1 MIPLQRPPLPVELA
15 ERLRQR
21 HGRLH
26 ETDLSTAS
34 VRRAWKNA
42 RTEREGLRGALLTMA
57 AGHARCM
64 YCCDST
70 GTDIDHFEPIA
81 LAPLRAF
88 DWLNHLLACSFCNSN
103 QKRELYPCDAASGDC
118 LLIDPSRDD
127 PSDHLQ
133 LLFSSGRYRGR
144 TAKGRQT
151 IATFGLNTRIELVR
165 GRIDAF
171 LLCKDTLSS
180 SARQVAAGR
189 HGYADDLLKAL
200 SRRPNGDVLHAMLA
214 QRHLPDA
221 PRMFG
226 ADAVLGLHQLAAAL
240 AASS

>member
-1 MIPLQRPPLPVELA
+1 VIPLQRPPLPVELA

-103 QKRELYPCDAASGDC
+103 QKRELYPCDAASGA
-118 LLIDPSRDD
+118 
-127 PSDHLQ
+127 
-133 LLFSSGRYRGR
+133 GRRRAGR
-144 TAKGRQT
+144 R
-151 IATFGLNTRIELVR
+151 
-165 GRIDAF
+165 
-171 LLCKDTLSS
+171 SPP
-180 SARQVAAGR
+180 SARTPG
-189 HGYADDLLKAL
+189 
-200 SRRPNGDVLHAMLA
+200 
-214 QRHLPDA
+214 
-221 PRMFG
+221 
-226 ADAVLGLHQLAAAL
+226 
-240 AASS
+240 SSWSGGGSTRSCSARTP

>member
-1 MIPLQRPPLPVELA
+1 MIPLQRPPLPAELG

-21 HGRLH
+21 SSHLR
-26 ETDLSTAS
+26 EIELSTAA
-34 VRRAWKNA
+34 VRREWKNA
-42 RTEREGLRGALLTMA
+42 RTVRDGLRRSLVEMA

-64 YCCDST
+64 YCCDSF
-70 GTDIDHFEPIA
+70 GTDIDHFQPIA

-88 DWLNHLLACSFCNSN
+88 DWPNHLLACSYCNSN
-103 QKRELYPCDAASGDC
+103 EKRELYPCDEVSGEC

-127 PSDHLQ
+127 PSDHLR
-133 LLFSSGRYRGR
+133 LLFTSGRYAGR
-144 TAKGRQT
+144 TPKGRQT
-151 IATFGLNTRIELVR
+151 ILTFGLNARIELVR

-180 SARQVAAGR
+180 SARREEAGGRGRAAE
-189 HGYADDLLKAL
+189 LLSAL

-226 ADAVLGLHQLAAAL
+226 ADAVRGLHRLAALL
-240 AASS
+240 AAPP

>member
-1 MIPLQRPPLPVELA
+1 MIPLHRPPLSAELS

-21 HGRLH
+21 RARLSDV
-26 ETDLSTAS
+26 DLSTAA

-42 RTEREGLRGALLTMA
+42 RTERDGLRGALLTMA

-64 YCCDST
+64 YCCDSA
-70 GTDIDHFEPIA
+70 GTDIDHFQPIA

-88 DWLNHLLACSFCNSN
+88 DWLNHLLACSHCNSN
-103 QKRELYPCDAASGDC
+103 QKRELYPCDEASGEC
-118 LLIDPSRDD
+118 LLIDPSRED
-127 PSDHLQ
+127 PGEHLQ
-133 LLFSSGRYRGR
+133 LLFSSGRYRGV
-144 TAKGRQT
+144 TEKGRQT
-151 IATFGLNTRIELVR
+151 IAVFGLNTRIELVR

-171 LLCKDTLSS
+171 LLCKDTLRS
-180 SARQVAAGR
+180 SALQVAAGR

-226 ADAVLGLHQLAAAL
+226 TDAVRGLRQLAAAL
-240 AASS
+240 AAST